1 MLKVFPTIVALRG
14 AFLNFKEEFPEA
26 KDLELEQISIFE
38 YWKENYT
45 FDELNNGVHSDVD
58 CSINFPPVF
67 DYNPFDGDNKI
78 IFIRES
84 LEYLITIN
92 AAYNRPDNEVYEFL
106 RTCLKLNTALY
117 AMVKREGIKS
127 WKETESE
134 TATKNEMLKTLH
146 DEWEAF
152 KNTIPDYIN
161 TEDEDKIYRE
171 KMLDYNRHLMN
182 IYFNSS
188 NWTRLFNFA
197 GVKDS
202 FKNVSYDVFWKYHN
216 TDAYC

>member
-1 MLKVFPTIVALRG
+1 MLNTFPTIAALRG
-14 AFLNFKEEFPEA
+14 AFIRFKEEFSEA
-26 KDLELEQISIFE
+26 EDLELEQISIFD
-38 YWKENYT
+38 YWKANYT
-45 FDELNNGVHSDVD
+45 FDQLIDGVQSDVD

-78 IFIRES
+78 VFVKES

-92 AAYNRPDNEVYEFL
+92 AAYNRPDEEVYEYL
-106 RTCLKLNTALY
+106 RTSLRLNTALY
-117 AMVKREGIKS
+117 AMVKREGIES

-134 TATKNEMLKTLH
+134 TAKKNCMLKALH

-161 TEDEDKIYRE
+161 TEDEDKIYRKE
-171 KMLDYNRHLMN
+171 MLDYNRRIMN
-182 IYFNSS
+182 IYYNSS
-188 NWTRLFNFA
+188 NWSRLFSFA

-202 FKNVSYDVFWKYHN
+202 FKNVAYDICWKYRN